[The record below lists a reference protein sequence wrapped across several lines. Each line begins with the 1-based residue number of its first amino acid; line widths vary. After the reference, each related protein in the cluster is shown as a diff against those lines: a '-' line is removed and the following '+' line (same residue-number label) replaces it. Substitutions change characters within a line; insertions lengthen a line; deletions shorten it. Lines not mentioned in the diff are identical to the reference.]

1 MKKIKFA
8 FLAVGLFVTFL
19 SLIILFRV
27 GGNHLFAKMVDKEEY
42 YIIMESMEDEERYMG
57 MEESVL
63 ETLPYDAYV
72 MDYNIANAYYNDG
85 DYSKAQIYYE
95 RCLDFDMPQ
104 DKDCSVRINLTMTRL
119 QQIGFEAVYTE
130 YEAFEKGEE
139 VDKEALIQNI
149 DKVIEKL
156 KEDRE
161 ILTENNCAGAEDD
174 DGHSS
179 DAEALKKDIDNKI
192 EELEKMKEELQKKID
207 EENKD
212 QNQDQ
217 DQNEQQNQDQSSSEQ
232 NDDQDQSNDQE
243 QSEAGDVDDEREDDI
258 KEQIKER
265 EESDRKEN
273 SEDKRDYDYGGAY
286 SNWILESGCG
296 AEPDESEEVW

>member
-1 MKKIKFA
+1 MKKFRFV
-8 FLAVGLFVTFL
+8 FLAVGSFVTFL
-19 SLIILFRV
+19 ALIVLFRV

-72 MDYNIANAYYNDG
+72 MDYNMANAYYNDG

-95 RCLDFDMPQ
+95 RCLDFNMPQ
-104 DKDCSVRINLTMTRL
+104 DKECSVRINLTMTKL
-119 QQIGFEAVYTE
+119 QQIGFEAIYSE

-139 VDKEALIQNI
+139 VDKEALIRNI
-149 DKVIEKL
+149 DDVIEKL
-156 KEDRE
+156 QEDRE
-161 ILTENNCAGAEDD
+161 ILTEKNCAGEEDD
-174 DGHSS
+174 DGHSD

-212 QNQDQ
+212 QNQE
-217 DQNEQQNQDQSSSEQ
+217 EQQDDQQSQDQSSNEQ
-232 NDDQDQSNDQE
+232 NDDQDQNSDQE

-265 EESDRKEN
+265 ESSDRKET
-273 SEDKRDYDYGGAY
+273 SEDRRDYDYG
-286 SNWILESGCG
+286 SGSQGWAVGCYG
-296 AEPDESEEVW
+296 YEPDEKEKVW